1 MPADVTRLMTGNEAC
16 VRAALLAGCR
26 SFYGYPITPASEIT
40 EAAARLFPAAGG
52 TFLQAESEVAAIQ
65 MVYGASAA
73 GERSMT
79 ASSGPGISLMME
91 GVSYLAGSELPAV
104 IVDIM
109 RAGPGL
115 GSLGPEQGDY
125 QQIVKGGGHGNYRTL
140 VLAPASVPEMVSLT
154 LLGFDLADRYRN
166 PVVLLADGIIGQMVE
181 PVRLPAA
188 AAPRPVPPWAVTGEA
203 AARANL
209 ITSIHLEPDAQEAHE
224 RHLQDK
230 YALAEREEPRWDPYR
245 TDDADLL
252 LIGYGVAGRI
262 LKSAVD
268 QLRTAGIAAGLF
280 RPVTLWPFPARALRE
295 AARRVRRILV
305 VELSNGQMLEEIQR
319 LLPGCDVDF
328 LGRMGGN
335 TPSTAEVVEAARG
348 DRMQAA
354 GKERALVARRP

>member
-1 MPADVTRLMTGNEAC
+1 
-16 VRAALLAGCR
+16 
-26 SFYGYPITPASEIT
+26 
-40 EAAARLFPAAGG
+40 
-52 TFLQAESEVAAIQ
+52 
-65 MVYGASAA
+65 
-73 GERSMT
+73 
-79 ASSGPGISLMME
+79 
-91 GVSYLAGSELPAV
+91 
-104 IVDIM
+104 M

-125 QQIVKGGGHGNYRTL
+125 HQIVKGGGHGNYRTL

-154 LLGFDLADRYRN
+154 FLAFELADRYRN
-166 PVVLLADGIIGQMVE
+166 PVVLLADGIIGQMAE
-181 PVRLPAA
+181 PVCLPAPPP
-188 AAPRPVPPWAVTGEA
+188 PRPIPPWAVTGEA

-230 YALAEREEPRWDPYR
+230 YALAEREEPRWNPYR

-280 RPVTLWPFPARALRE
+280 RPVTLWPFPASALRE
-295 AARRVRRILV
+295 AARRARRILV

-319 LLPGCDVDF
+319 LLPCCDVDF

-348 DRMQAA
+348 DRARTA
-354 GKERALVARRP
+354 GKECALVARRP